1 MGRSKKYHRYT
12 PEQLTELATLTTR
25 KQLRRFA
32 RVSKHSY
39 QSVYVYWRKTT
50 GKKLTDF
57 DPKAKGA
64 PAKRRYTRRAA
75 TNSSVV
81 STTNV
86 LREGQSIS
94 VPIKS
99 LQIVNAED
107 GTQQLV
113 INY

>member
-1 MGRSKKYHRYT
+1 MGRSKKYQKYT
-12 PEQLTELATLTTR
+12 AEQLTELATLTTR

-39 QSVYVYWRKTT
+39 QSVYIYWRKTT

-64 PAKRRYTRRAA
+64 PAKRRYTRRN
-75 TNSSVV
+75 TNNSVV
-81 STTNV
+81 STTNIFV
-86 LREGQSIS
+86 GEQSIS
-94 VPIKS
+94 LPIRS
-99 LQIVNAED
+99 LQIVSNDD
-107 GTQQLV
+107 GTQRLV